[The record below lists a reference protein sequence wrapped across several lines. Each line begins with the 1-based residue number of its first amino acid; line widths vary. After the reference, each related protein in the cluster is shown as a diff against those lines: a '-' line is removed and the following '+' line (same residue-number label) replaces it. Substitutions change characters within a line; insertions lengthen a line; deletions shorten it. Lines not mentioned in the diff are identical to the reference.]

1 MLDVKVAR
9 ADAAHRDAHNGILG
23 RLQRRFLFLYQAK
36 FAMVDISQCF
46 HNRAIIG
53 LVYIHP
59 QSFVIH
65 HQFTHA
71 AIDGDTLAIDE

>member
-46 HNRAIIG
+46 HNDAIYWG
-53 LVYIHP
+53 
-59 QSFVIH
+59 
-65 HQFTHA
+65 
-71 AIDGDTLAIDE
+71 